1 MIFRQLFS
9 AADCDGGIQDARSPL
24 TDSVALMAVM
34 TDDSYDR

>member
-24 TDSVALMAVM
+24 TELCG
-34 TDDSYDR
+34 THDSYDR